1 MISLGSWAPAIAFGR
16 GLHWRLLVPVFVV
29 HRLLERGL
37 VDGVIALELP
47 EGEDTVLAVALSVT
61 VTISLCTLVAVVL
74 GIIGRKV
81 WALPEEL
88 APTPDPGAA

>member
-1 MISLGSWAPAIAFGR
+1 M
-16 GLHWRLLVPVFVV
+16 FVV